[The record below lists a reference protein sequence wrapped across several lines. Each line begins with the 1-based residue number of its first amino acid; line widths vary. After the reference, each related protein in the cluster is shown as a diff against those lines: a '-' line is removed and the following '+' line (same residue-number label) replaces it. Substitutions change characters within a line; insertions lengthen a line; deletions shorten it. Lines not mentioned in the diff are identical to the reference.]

1 MKTFDVVS
9 DVISTSKDLI
19 GDEYIVD
26 KERLDILKEYCDVI
40 DVFISNHDGT
50 AISVNII
57 SGNKISITVDLF
69 DFMYEKGFKP
79 KSYLDLIERA
89 ISVRFIN
96 KSKGSDVECMG
107 VEFVFPSIW
116 VVINK

>member
-9 DVISTSKDLI
+9 DVVSAGEDLI

-26 KERLDILKEYCDVI
+26 KERFDILKEYCEII

-50 AISVNII
+50 AISANII
-57 SGNKISITVDLF
+57 SGNKISITIDLF

-89 ISVRFIN
+89 ISVTFTN
-96 KSKGSDVECMG
+96 KSKGSDIECIG

-116 VVINK
+116 VAKK